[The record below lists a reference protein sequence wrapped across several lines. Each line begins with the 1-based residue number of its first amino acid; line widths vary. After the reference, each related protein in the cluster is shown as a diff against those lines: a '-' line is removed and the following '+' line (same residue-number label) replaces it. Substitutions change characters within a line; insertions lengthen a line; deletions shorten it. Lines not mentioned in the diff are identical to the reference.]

1 MTIDMM
7 LNDSSAPQS
16 IDPVQ
21 QAAQWLTHLQSE
33 SVSAE
38 DRKAFES
45 WKSASPEHAQI
56 YEKLASLW
64 SGMDAVDAK
73 AGKVAL
79 NTMFASHKRK
89 SALRKANGL
98 LGLAL
103 LIGTAWLGMKAEYA
117 QYYLADHRSKTG
129 EQLHVALSDNSAVIL
144 DTQSAMN
151 VDFNPDLRNI
161 ALVKGALF
169 IDVAKDVNRPLI
181 VNTEFGTAQAMG
193 TQFVVEKNADAMT
206 VVVKESHVKVCAKD
220 IQTLCITLTPGEAV
234 DVGRKHIS
242 SIRQVDPVAA
252 FAWTKGN
259 LIADNLPLT
268 TLLERLGRYKNGHL
282 SYDAQALEGIRVSGV
297 FKLTDVDQT
306 LQHLSETVAVRVETN
321 MPYWTIVQPK

>member
-7 LNDSSAPQS
+7 LNDSSTRES

-21 QAAQWLTHLQSE
+21 QAAQWLTHLQSG

-38 DRKAFES
+38 DQQAFES
-45 WKSASPEHAQI
+45 WKSASPEHARI

-79 NTMFASHKRK
+79 NTMLATRKRK

-103 LIGTAWLGMKAEYA
+103 LVGSAWLGMQAEYT

-129 EQLHVALSDNSAVIL
+129 EQLQVKLSDNSAVIL

-151 VDFNPDLRNI
+151 VDFNPKVRNI

-169 IDVAKDVNRPLI
+169 IDVAKAVNRPLI
-181 VNTEFGTAQAMG
+181 VNTEFGSAQAMG

-206 VVVKESHVKVCAKD
+206 VTVKESHVKVCAKD
-220 IQTLCITLTPGEAV
+220 IQTLCLTLAPGEAV
-234 DVGRKHIS
+234 DVGRKYIS
-242 SIRQVDPVAA
+242 PIRKIDPVAA
-252 FAWTKGN
+252 FAWTRGN
-259 LIADNLPLT
+259 LIADNLPLAT
-268 TLLERLGRYKNGHL
+268 VLDRLGRYKTGHL
-282 SYDAQALEGIRVSGV
+282 SYDAQALEGIRISGV
-297 FKLTDVDQT
+297 FKLTEVDQT
-306 LQHLSETVAVRVETN
+306 LQHLSETAAIRVETN
-321 MPYWTIVQPK
+321 MPYWTTVQPK